1 MDTLA
6 TPYTL
11 PSLPLSLGAS
21 LLHGLPLKKAQA
33 QATLYLIYFVCHNLY
48 PYGARYLSKKSADAE
63 PEAKAALLYKAYGY
77 AGYSSPYTYGYSA
90 YLTPMVATPMLMVPD
105 MVHTPTWDKMFTI
118 PSMQSIHTELKLS
131 VMARGLLMLP
141 SCMELMAML
150 PPTTMVATLTLM
162 VPST

>member
-11 PSLPLSLGAS
+11 PSLPLSVGAS
-21 LLHGLPLKKAQA
+21 LLALLQGLPLEKAQA
-33 QATLYLIYFVCHNLY
+33 QATLYLIYFVSHNLY
-48 PYGARYLSKKSADAE
+48 PYGARYLGKRSADAE
-63 PEAKAALLYKAYGY
+63 PEAKAALLYEAYGY

-131 VMARGLLMLP
+131 VMARGLLMQNQRLK
-141 SCMELMAML
+141 LL
-150 PPTTMVATLTLM
+150 F
-162 VPST
+162 ST